1 MERKIISAKISGLLK
16 KYRFVIL
23 ILLIGLAFML
33 IPTKEN
39 VERETNMEQVST
51 VQKEELD
58 ERLERILTHIE
69 GVGQVRVLLTQDTG
83 EKTIYQS
90 DSDISEHE
98 SEKTT
103 RITTITVTDAQR
115 NQKGLVQQ
123 INPPTYLGAIVVCQ
137 GADSAKVKFA
147 VIQAVSGVTGLG
159 SDRISVL
166 KMK

>member
-1 MERKIISAKISGLLK
+1 MERKIISGKISELIK

-33 IPTKEN
+33 IPTKESADIQIN
-39 VERETNMEQVST
+39 TGQDTT

-58 ERLERILTHIE
+58 KKLEKILTHIE
-69 GVGQVRVLLTQDTG
+69 GVGQVRVLLTLDKG

-90 DSDISEHE
+90 DSDISEQE

-159 SDRISVL
+159 SDKISVL